1 MDVYALLSAMN
12 GEIVRNRAR
21 VRVGDQIVVVAE
33 MENGVLT
40 LNEDGRRMINQ
51 ATSEVVEVK
60 KARKPRTAT
69 VESAEV
75 VSDVAPTDAV
85 EVGLSAPET
94 AAE

>member
-33 MENGVLT
+33 LENGVMT
-40 LNEDGRRMINQ
+40 LNEDGRRLVNQ

-60 KARKPRTAT
+60 KTRKPRAAT
-69 VESAEV
+69 VESAAV
-75 VSDVAPTDAV
+75 ASDVAPTDAV